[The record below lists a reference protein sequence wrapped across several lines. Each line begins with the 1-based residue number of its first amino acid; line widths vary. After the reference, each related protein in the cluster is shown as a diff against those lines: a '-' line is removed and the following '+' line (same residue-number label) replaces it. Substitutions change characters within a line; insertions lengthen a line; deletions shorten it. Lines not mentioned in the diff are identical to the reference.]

1 MTTTRP
7 TVRPAPRALVPS
19 TPTTPIGPRPARADA
34 DAATGPGRAAEASG
48 ERGMALLTV
57 LMVTSVILFLGT
69 FAFIS
74 SRSEIRT
81 SANYRGRIQAQYFA
95 ESGMDLTVGY
105 QNDLSGSPRYL
116 FDPNKYSS
124 MSADS
129 SVFKDL
135 DAKDPATGKKV
146 GTIRRVIVGK
156 NPASQP
162 PPYTLRSTA
171 TLLDG
176 SQATYEVEIDA
187 LSLLDFA
194 MYSEGSLTYVPP
206 GTWYGRTYINGNF
219 KITGGCPPPE
229 VFMKKV
235 EYTGTI
241 SGQSCG
247 DFREGVAKID
257 PYPSLTSLVDLDF
270 YEDAVTNSNVCGAGM
285 GLYIGNSGSSAV
297 KSQSNDLFGMKDTGK
312 RGVDK
317 LDDAAQWLAAED
329 EAVTGCMNADD
340 CYQIDLTL
348 FDFAAN
354 PITYGGKQLVGWNG
368 AKLTPASFNGVIFVD
383 GELHIWGILGGRS
396 PEDAV
401 VVDRITSYDS
411 NLYRATKF
419 DDLDPA
425 TEKIGSS
432 LVTLGK
438 PFHHHPK
445 FSKLALS
452 YLLQTSNH
460 YSNNALDAGEDA
472 NGNGILD
479 AAKRGR
485 TLTIVTEKNSDIVI
499 DHNIYY
505 GEDAFGNRVSL
516 GLIAGDAMY
525 VDPSSPRALVAT
537 GALLARGY
545 DTWDGW
551 DGSFMALPKK
561 DQTTHRLNLWAKG
574 RGDVAPTDS
583 TYVYDLDGDGTIE
596 TDIGQGQSG
605 DRNEKKM
612 RDAWVNLDLGNMVTA
627 ESASWGPWVS
637 TPHAGVKIYDFGL
650 IAAEPPCWPVLP
662 YYGMV
667 AGSFVEQ
674 LD

>member
-1 MTTTRP
+1 MTLARP
-7 TVRPAPRALVPS
+7 HVRPARRVGAVFPIPAAWSPSAVANRAAGLARAS
-19 TPTTPIGPRPARADA
+19 RRPA
-34 DAATGPGRAAEASG
+34 ASG

-116 FDPNKYSS
+116 FNANNYSS
-124 MSADS
+124 MSTDS
-129 SVFKDL
+129 SVFKDM
-135 DAKDPATGKKV
+135 DAKDPATGKKI

-176 SQATYEVEIDA
+176 SQTTYEVELDA

-194 MYSEGSLTYVPP
+194 MYAEGSLTYVPP
-206 GTWYGRTYINGNF
+206 GIWYGRTYIKGDF

-235 EYTGTI
+235 EYTGSF
-241 SGQSCG
+241 SGGSCG
-247 DFREGVAKID
+247 DFREGVAKIQ

-270 YEDAVTNSNVCGAGM
+270 YEDAVKTTNVCGTGM
-285 GLYIGNSGSSAV
+285 GLFIGDDGPNSV
-297 KSQSNDLFGMKDTGK
+297 KSQSLNFFEMKDGSQP
-312 RGVDK
+312 GVDNLTDISK
-317 LDDAAQWLAAED
+317 WSASQG
-329 EAVTGCMNADD
+329 EAVTGCWDKHP

-348 FDFAAN
+348 FDFTAN
-354 PITYGGKQLVGWNG
+354 PIKYGGKDLIGWNG
-368 AKLTPASFNGVIFVD
+368 AKLTPSNFNGIIYVK
-383 GELHIWGILGGRS
+383 GEAHVWGILGGRS
-396 PEDAV
+396 TEDRV

-411 NLYRATKF
+411 PLYRAKESNK
-419 DDLDPA
+419 LNPA
-425 TEKIGSS
+425 TEQIGSS

-438 PFHHHPK
+438 PFYHHPK
-445 FSKLALS
+445 FMMLAAP
-452 YLLQTSNH
+452 YNLQASNH
-460 YSNNALDAGEDA
+460 YSNNALDAGEDL

-479 AAKRGR
+479 PAKKGR
-485 TLTIVTEKNSDIVI
+485 SLTIVTEMDFDIVI
-499 DHNIYY
+499 DHNIFY
-505 GEDAFGNRVSL
+505 GEDANGNRVSL
-516 GLIAGDAMY
+516 GLLAGDAMY
-525 VDPSSPRALVAT
+525 VDPSSPRTLVAT

-545 DTWDGW
+545 DDYNGW
-551 DGSFMALPKK
+551 KGSFIALPNTI
-561 DQTTHRLNLWAKG
+561 QTTHRQNFWAKG
-574 RGDVAPTDS
+574 GGDFVPTDS
-583 TYVYDLDGDGTIE
+583 TYVFDLDGDGTIE
-596 TDIGQGQSG
+596 TNIGQGLAG
-605 DRNEKKM
+605 DRNETKM
-612 RDAWVNLDLGNMVTA
+612 RAAWVNLDLGNMVTSG
-627 ESASWGPWVS
+627 SASWGPWVT

-667 AGSFVEQ
+667 AGSFIERTN
-674 LD
+674 

>member
-1 MTTTRP
+1 
-7 TVRPAPRALVPS
+7 
-19 TPTTPIGPRPARADA
+19 
-34 DAATGPGRAAEASG
+34 
-48 ERGMALLTV
+48 MALLTV

-74 SRSEIRT
+74 SRSEMRT

-105 QNDLSGSPRYL
+105 QNDLSGSPRYV
-116 FDPNKYSS
+116 FDAKNYSY
-124 MSADS
+124 MSTDS

-156 NPASQP
+156 NPAAQP

-171 TLLDG
+171 TMLDG
-176 SQATYEVEIDA
+176 SQAVYEVEIDA

-206 GTWYGRTYINGNF
+206 GVWYGRTYINGNF

-247 DFREGVAKID
+247 DFREGVAKIK
-257 PYPSLTSLVDLDF
+257 PYPSLTSLVDLAF
-270 YEDAVTNSNVCGAGM
+270 YEDAVKTANVCGT
-285 GLYIGNSGSSAV
+285 GLGLFIGNSGSAAV
-297 KSQSNDLFGMKDTGK
+297 KAQSLDLFGMHDGGAP
-312 RGVDK
+312 GVDK
-317 LDDAAQWLAAED
+317 LDDLTKWLAADD
-329 EAVTGCMNADD
+329 EAVTGCAFKDD

-354 PITYGGKQLVGWNG
+354 PITYGGKQLIGWNG
-368 AKLTPASFNGVIFVD
+368 AKLTPANFNGIIYVD

-401 VVDRITSYDS
+401 VVDKITSYDS
-411 NLYRATKF
+411 NLERWKKF
-419 DDLDPA
+419 DKLDSD
-425 TEKIGSS
+425 TEKIGNS

-445 FSKLALS
+445 FPKLALS

-479 AAKRGR
+479 PAKKGR
-485 TLTIVTEKNSDIVI
+485 NLTIVTDKDSDIII

-505 GEDAFGNRVSL
+505 GEDAFGNRPSL

-537 GALLARGY
+537 GAFLARGF
-545 DTWDGW
+545 DTYDGW
-551 DGSFMALPKK
+551 DGSFMALPKT
-561 DQTTHRLNLWAKG
+561 DQTTHRLNLWAKA
-574 RGDVAPTDS
+574 RGEVAPTDS
-583 TYVYDLDGDGTIE
+583 TYIYDLDGDGLLE
-596 TDIGQGQSG
+596 TDIGQGQAG

-637 TPHAGVKIYDFGL
+637 TAHAGVKIYDFGL

-667 AGSFVEQ
+667 AGSFIEQ
-674 LD
+674 TN

>member
-1 MTTTRP
+1 M
-7 TVRPAPRALVPS
+7 
-19 TPTTPIGPRPARADA
+19 TPTPPTSGRAARGLAASSTSAEAATTAAAGSRPARLAN
-34 DAATGPGRAAEASG
+34 ASG

-95 ESGMDLTVGY
+95 ESGMDLTVGH

-116 FDPNKYSS
+116 FDPKNYSS

-176 SQATYEVEIDA
+176 SQATYEVELDA

-206 GTWYGRTYINGNF
+206 GAWYGRTYINGNF
-219 KITGGCPPPE
+219 RITGGCPPPE

-247 DFREGVAKID
+247 DFREGVEKID
-257 PYPSLTSLVDLDF
+257 PYPPLTSLVDLDF
-270 YEDAVTNSNVCGAGM
+270 YEDAVEKSNVCGTGM
-285 GLYIGNSGSSAV
+285 GLYIGNSGSTAV
-297 KSQSNDLFGMKDTGK
+297 KNQSNDLFGMKDTGK
-312 RGVDK
+312 LGVDN
-317 LDDAAQWLAAED
+317 LTSATQWAAAKD
-329 EAVTGCMNADD
+329 VAVTGCLNMDD

-368 AKLTPASFNGVIFVD
+368 AKLTPANFNGVIFVD
-383 GELHIWGILGGRS
+383 GELHVWGILGGRS
-396 PEDAV
+396 SEDAV
-401 VVDRITSYDS
+401 VVDRVTSYDS
-411 NLYRATKF
+411 NLYRATIING
-419 DDLDPA
+419 LNPS

-432 LVTLGK
+432 AVTLGK
-438 PFHHHPK
+438 PFHHHPE
-445 FSKLALS
+445 FTKLAAPYSVQL
-452 YLLQTSNH
+452 SNH
-460 YSNNALDAGEDA
+460 YSNNALDAGEDL

-479 AAKRGR
+479 AAKKGR
-485 TLTIVTEKNSDIVI
+485 TLTIVTERNSDIVI

-505 GEDAFGNRVSL
+505 GEDPNGNRVSL

-525 VDPSSPRALVAT
+525 VDPSSPRTLVAT
-537 GALLARGY
+537 GALLARGH
-545 DTWDGW
+545 DTYSGW
-551 DGSFMALPKK
+551 DGSFIALPNTN
-561 DQTTHRLNLWAKG
+561 QTTHRLNLWAKG
-574 RGDVAPTDS
+574 RGEVVPSDS
-583 TYVYDLDGDGTIE
+583 TYVYDLDGDGVIE
-596 TDIGQGQSG
+596 TDIGQGKPG

-627 ESASWGPWVS
+627 ESASWGPWV
-637 TPHAGVKIYDFGL
+637 TTAHAGVKIYDFGL

-667 AGSFVEQ
+667 AGSFIEQ
-674 LD
+674 LN

>member
-1 MTTTRP
+1 MTHSTSG
-7 TVRPAPRALVPS
+7 PAPRTLAVS
-19 TPTTPIGPRPARADA
+19 SASAGA
-34 DAATGPGRAAEASG
+34 AATAHVAASRSGRAADGSG

-146 GTIRRVIVGK
+146 GTIRRVILGK

-176 SQATYEVEIDA
+176 SQATYEVELDA

-270 YEDAVTNSNVCGAGM
+270 YEDAVENSNVCGTGM

-297 KSQSNDLFGMKDTGK
+297 KNQSNDLFGMKDTGK
-312 RGVDK
+312 PGVDDLTDSSK
-317 LDDAAQWLAAED
+317 WSAAQG
-329 EAVTGCMNADD
+329 EAVTGCMNDDD

-396 PEDAV
+396 SEDAV
-401 VVDRITSYDS
+401 VVDKVTSYDS
-411 NLYRATKF
+411 NLYRPTKF
-419 DDLDPA
+419 GDKLNPD

-432 LVTLGK
+432 AVTLGK

-445 FSKLALS
+445 FDKLAS
-452 YLLQTSNH
+452 PYSSWTSNR
-460 YSNNALDAGEDA
+460 YSNNALDTGEDA

-479 AAKRGR
+479 AAKKGR
-485 TLTIVTEKNSDIVI
+485 TLTIVTEQNSDIVI

-545 DTWDGW
+545 DTYSGW
-551 DGSFMALPKK
+551 DGSFIALPNSN
-561 DQTTHRLNLWAKG
+561 QTTHRLNLWAKS
-574 RGDVAPTDS
+574 RGEVAPSDS
-583 TYVYDLDGDGTIE
+583 TYIYDLDGDGTIE

-627 ESASWGPWVS
+627 ESASWGPWV
-637 TPHAGVKIYDFGL
+637 TTAHAGVKIYDFGL

-667 AGSFVEQ
+667 AGSFIEQ